1 MLFRSLTSAFE
12 RPGFQMMM
20 EDIKRGTVDCVIVKD
35 LSRFGREYIDSGK
48 YIERLFP
55 ALGVRFIA
63 VNDHIDSKEESER
76 DDIVVPF
83 KNLMND
89 AYCRDISI
97 KIRSHLEVKRKN
109 GEYIGAFTPYGY
121 RKDENDRNRL
131 VPDLYAA
138 GVVKDIFRMKLH
150 GMSQTAIA
158 ERLNRQG
165 VLSPMEYK
173 HSLGIRIQDN
183 FKTHE
188 QAEWSSMSVRRILEN
203 EVYVGTLIQGRHSTP
218 NHKIKKIVDKPKEEW
233 IKIEDSHEPVISR
246 REFAIVQRL
255 LGMDTRTSPN
265 EGEVYVLSGLAVCA
279 DCGAP
284 MIKRNVPAGRKVY
297 SYYICSKNA
306 ATKECGTHRIP
317 KEKLENLVFEVLQT
331 HIANVLDTGRILE
344 YINTV
349 PFQELEIK
357 ELERQKEAKE
367 QEIERC
373 RGLRDMLYEDLKDGI
388 VSKEDYAELYEGYNN
403 KRKKAEETVRK
414 LSHEIRNVLEAKTDK
429 YEWLR
434 YFKEYQNI
442 SGLSRMAAVEL
453 IDRVRVFDRNHVEID
468 FNFQDCFQSA
478 LRQIQSAGCTV
489 CTEENGRVNIQERE
503 VV

>member
-1 MLFRSLTSAFE
+1 M
-12 RPGFQMMM
+12 
-20 EDIKRGTVDCVIVKD
+20 
-35 LSRFGREYIDSGK
+35 
-48 YIERLFP
+48 
-55 ALGVRFIA
+55 
-63 VNDHIDSKEESER
+63 
-76 DDIVVPF
+76 
-83 KNLMND
+83 
-89 AYCRDISI
+89 
-97 KIRSHLEVKRKN
+97 
-109 GEYIGAFTPYGY
+109 
-121 RKDENDRNRL
+121 
-131 VPDLYAA
+131 
-138 GVVKDIFRMKLH
+138 
-150 GMSQTAIA
+150 
-158 ERLNRQG
+158 
-165 VLSPMEYK
+165 
-173 HSLGIRIQDN
+173 
-183 FKTHE
+183 
-188 QAEWSSMSVRRILEN
+188 
-203 EVYVGTLIQGRHSTP
+203 
-218 NHKIKKIVDKPKEEW
+218 
-233 IKIEDSHEPVISR
+233 
-246 REFAIVQRL
+246 
-255 LGMDTRTSPN
+255 
-265 EGEVYVLSGLAVCA
+265 
-279 DCGAP
+279 
-284 MIKRNVPAGRKVY
+284 
-297 SYYICSKNA
+297 
-306 ATKECGTHRIP
+306 
-317 KEKLENLVFEVLQT
+317 LQT

>member
-1 MLFRSLTSAFE
+1 
-12 RPGFQMMM
+12 
-20 EDIKRGTVDCVIVKD
+20 V
-35 LSRFGREYIDSGK
+35 GR
-48 YIERLFP
+48 
-55 ALGVRFIA
+55 
-63 VNDHIDSKEESER
+63 
-76 DDIVVPF
+76 
-83 KNLMND
+83 
-89 AYCRDISI
+89 
-97 KIRSHLEVKRKN
+97 
-109 GEYIGAFTPYGY
+109 
-121 RKDENDRNRL
+121 
-131 VPDLYAA
+131 
-138 GVVKDIFRMKLH
+138 
-150 GMSQTAIA
+150 
-158 ERLNRQG
+158 
-165 VLSPMEYK
+165 
-173 HSLGIRIQDN
+173 LGI
-183 FKTHE
+183 
-188 QAEWSSMSVRRILEN
+188 
-203 EVYVGTLIQGRHSTP
+203 
-218 NHKIKKIVDKPKEEW
+218 
-233 IKIEDSHEPVISR
+233 
-246 REFAIVQRL
+246 
-255 LGMDTRTSPN
+255 
-265 EGEVYVLSGLAVCA
+265 
-279 DCGAP
+279 AP
-284 MIKRNVPAGRKVY
+284 MRETVIAAVWLAKANASPWGSPAVRPVQ
-297 SYYICSKNA
+297 NA

-373 RGLRDMLYEDLKDGI
+373 RGLRDMLYEDLKDEI

>member
-1 MLFRSLTSAFE
+1 MML
-12 RPGFQMMM
+12 
-20 EDIKRGTVDCVIVKD
+20 EDIKRGKVDCVVVKD

-63 VNDHIDSKEESER
+63 VNDHIDSKEESGR

-109 GEYIGAFTPYGY
+109 GEYTGAFTPYGY
-121 RKDENDRNRL
+121 KKDENDRNRL

-138 GVVKDIFRMKLH
+138 GVVRGIFRMKLS
-150 GMSQTAIA
+150 GMSQSAIA
-158 ERLNRQG
+158 ESLNRQG

-173 HSLGIRIQDN
+173 HSLGIHIQDN

-203 EVYVGTLIQGRHSTP
+203 EVYVGTLVQGRHSTP

-233 IKIEDSHEPVISR
+233 VRIEDSHEPVISK
-246 REFAIVQRL
+246 REFSIVQRL

-265 EGEVYVLSGLAVCA
+265 EDEVYVLAGLAVCA

-284 MIKRNVPAGRKVY
+284 MVKRNVPAGGKVY

-306 ATKECGTHRIP
+306 ATKECGAHRIP
-317 KEKLENLVFEVLQT
+317 KEKLEGLVFEVLKT
-331 HIANVLDTGRILE
+331 HIANVLDIGRILE
-344 YINTV
+344 YIDTV
-349 PFQELEIK
+349 PFQELEIR

-367 QEIERC
+367 QEVQRC
-373 RGLRDMLYEDLKDGI
+373 RKLRDMLYEDLKDGI
-388 VSKEDYAELYEGYNN
+388 VSKEDYTELYEGYNSR
-403 KRKKAEETVRK
+403 RKKAEEAVRK
-414 LSHEIRNVLEAKTDK
+414 LGHVIQDVMDAKTDK

-442 SGLSRMAAVEL
+442 SRLSRMAAVEL
-453 IDRVRVFDRNHVEID
+453 IDRVRVYDKDHIEID

-489 CTEENGRVNIQERE
+489 YTEKNGRIEIQERE